1 MTEDG
6 EDYRVYMVKLPG
18 DVRGAVRL
26 DEEGFA
32 SIYINDD
39 LSPEEKRK
47 VFRHEIRHIHRGDHF
62 SPALIRDIEAS

>member
-1 MTEDG
+1 MTDDG
-6 EDYRVYMVKLPG
+6 EGYRVYMVKLPG

-39 LSPEEKRK
+39 LSPEEKQK
-47 VFRHEIRHIHRGDHF
+47 VFRHEIRHIRRGDHF
-62 SPALIRDIEAS
+62 SPAAIRQVESS